1 MSMPPVFVINLDK
14 STDRMVKVSKRLSEL
29 GIAFERIS
37 AVYGA
42 DLSQEEIDKYYCPEL
57 NKKNYRRP
65 LGLGEIGCYI
75 SHIKV
80 WKAIIDRKLSCA
92 LILEDDIMID
102 ESLGQLIKAISKSS
116 SSFDVVKL
124 YSKNNTPKLFDSTP
138 FGEKH
143 RLCRFKK
150 IPIGNQGQLVTFS
163 GATKLINTY
172 EKFGRPVDED
182 IQHWWEADINVLGF
196 LPSIV
201 SPIKSAKSDIDE
213 QGKRKGA
220 TTFMGFV
227 KNIIR
232 RVKFFF
238 FLKTKRKNQ
247 PLPKV
252 KLV

>member
-14 STDRMVKVSKRLSEL
+14 STARMAKISKRLDEL
-29 GIAFERIS
+29 EVPFERVP

-80 WKAIIDRKLSCA
+80 WKTIVERKIPCA
-92 LILEDDIMID
+92 LILEDDITID
-102 ESLGQLIKAISKSS
+102 ASLGQLIKTISKSS
-116 SSFDVVKL
+116 NSFDVVKL
-124 YSKNNTPKLFDSTP
+124 YSKNNTPKLLDSAP
-138 FGEKH
+138 VGEKH

-150 IPIGNQGQLVTFS
+150 IPIGNQGQLVTLA
-163 GATKLINTY
+163 GATNLINTY

-232 RVKFFF
+232 RVRFFF
-238 FLKTKRKNQ
+238 FLNTKRQNQ

>member
-1 MSMPPVFVINLDK
+1 MPPVFVINLEK
-14 STDRMVKVSKRLSEL
+14 STERLARISKRLDEL
-29 GIAFERIS
+29 EVPFERIP

-42 DLSQEEIDKYYCPEL
+42 ELSQEELETNYDPEL
-57 NKKNYRRP
+57 NVKQYRRELP
-65 LGLGEIGCYI
+65 CGEIGCYI

-80 WKAIIDRKLSCA
+80 WKTIVERKIPCA
-92 LILEDDIMID
+92 LILEDDITID
-102 ESLGQLIKAISKSS
+102 ASLGQLIKAISKSS

-124 YSKNNTPKLFDSTP
+124 YSKNNTPKLLDSAP
-138 FGEKH
+138 VSEKH

-150 IPIGNQGQLVTFS
+150 IPIGNQGQLVTFA
-163 GATKLINTY
+163 GATNLINTY

-238 FLKTKRKNQ
+238 FLNTKRQNQ

>member
-1 MSMPPVFVINLDK
+1 MSLPQVFVINLDK
-14 STDRMVKVSKRLSEL
+14 STDRMAKISKRLGEL
-29 GIAFERIS
+29 DIPFERIS

-75 SHIKV
+75 SHIRA
-80 WKAIIDRKLSCA
+80 WKTIVDRKLSCA

-102 ESLGQLIKAISKSS
+102 EGLGQLIKAISKSS
-116 SSFDVVKL
+116 NSFDVVKL
-124 YSKNNTPKLFDSTP
+124 YSKNNTPKLLDSMP

-150 IPIGNQGQLVTFS
+150 IPIGNQGQLVSLS
-163 GATKLINTY
+163 GATNLLNTY

-201 SPIKSAKSDIDE
+201 CPIKSAKSDIDE

-232 RVKFFF
+232 RATFFF
-238 FLKTKRKNQ
+238 FLNTKRKKQ

-252 KLV
+252 NML